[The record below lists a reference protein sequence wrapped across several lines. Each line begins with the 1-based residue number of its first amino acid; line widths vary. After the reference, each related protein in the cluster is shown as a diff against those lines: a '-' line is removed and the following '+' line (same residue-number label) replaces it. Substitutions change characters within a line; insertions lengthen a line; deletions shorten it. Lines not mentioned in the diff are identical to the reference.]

1 MRCPP
6 PSSPASWA
14 FCPSPNL
21 ASHTFLRLPRRSPP
35 RSLRTQLAARETR
48 AKVEGTSQLLGTS
61 SPTHR
66 QEKRSSSTVR
76 RGGKDRAAARLLL
89 LNGAVGVGHTDNDAG
104 TELQSASN
112 WHMQRGESIS
122 CDLYRYMLISL
133 ALKFCKFL
141 VYLATRS
148 HRQVMFGRPARVT
161 LTDDRWTF
169 ISMDLS
175 LRTFGAPGIAD
186 F

>member
-1 MRCPP
+1 MP
-6 PSSPASWA
+6 
-14 FCPSPNL
+14 
-21 ASHTFLRLPRRSPP
+21 
-35 RSLRTQLAARETR
+35 
-48 AKVEGTSQLLGTS
+48 
-61 SPTHR
+61 
-66 QEKRSSSTVR
+66 VR
-76 RGGKDRAAARLLL
+76 RGGKDWAAAQPLL
-89 LNGAVGVGHTDNDAG
+89 LNGAVGVRHTGNDAR
-104 TELQSASN
+104 TELQSTSN
-112 WHMQRGESIS
+112 WRMQRGESIS

-148 HRQVMFGRPARVT
+148 HRQVMFGRPARVP

-169 ISMDLS
+169 IPVTSMDLS